1 MSGSGKVSMLL
12 RLLENHAFH
21 LWSVICHCHC
31 SLLLVY
37 PLTLFLMPGKQSKI
51 EVEVIWTIL
60 LFIRWHVMYLF
71 FYCLLNEKMIFKAVQ
86 TFITM
91 HMIGQTS
98 PSQYILH
105 KSLFLKLPI
114 EMELENVQNYRIDNF
129 LFSSSSTIFL
139 QSIVLSWIV
148 ALILFVRTGK

>member
-1 MSGSGKVSMLL
+1 MNNTV
-12 RLLENHAFH
+12 
-21 LWSVICHCHC
+21 VY
-31 SLLLVY
+31 SLACYV
-37 PLTLFLMPGKQSKI
+37 F
-51 EVEVIWTIL
+51 V
-60 LFIRWHVMYLF
+60 

-105 KSLFLKLPI
+105 KSMFLKLPI
-114 EMELENVQNYRIDNF
+114 EMELENVQNYHIDNF
-129 LFSSSSTIFL
+129 LFCSSSTIFL

>member
-12 RLLENHAFH
+12 RLLENHAFR
-21 LWSVICHCHC
+21 LWSVICHC

-51 EVEVIWTIL
+51 KVIWTIL

-98 PSQYILH
+98 LNQYILH
-105 KSLFLKLPI
+105 KSMFLKLPI
-114 EMELENVQNYRIDNF
+114 EMELENVQNYHIDNF

-139 QSIVLSWIV
+139 QSIVLS
-148 ALILFVRTGK
+148 